1 MRFLF
6 VILPAAHSLTS
17 SCLSLPPGV
26 FAGCY
31 TVPHWM
37 LPPLYKL
44 CRVASHTLGVLTS
57 QMSIVH
63 EPTFRLDRTHAFIA
77 FSMCTTGTKDPFDQQ
92 PLCIGDKNEICPP
105 DPWKWVSA
113 IIRQEVGSTHTSSLK
128 FSWCLTGPPRNPTCL
143 SRTLPVGV
151 E

>member
-1 MRFLF
+1 MSLKHVRKAFQITTL
-6 VILPAAHSLTS
+6 ILITR
-17 SCLSLPPGV
+17 LSLPPGV

-44 CRVASHTLGVLTS
+44 CRIASHTLGILTS

-77 FSMCTTGTKDPFDQQ
+77 FSMCTTGTKDPFDNT
-92 PLCIGDKNEICPP
+92 PLCTGGQDNCAP

-113 IIRQEVGSTHTSSLK
+113 IIRQEVRGNSGGFVYS
-128 FSWCLTGPPRNPTCL
+128 GN
-143 SRTLPVGV
+143 
-151 E
+151 